1 LRYDAQDVAV
11 LDGDS
16 MKRIKTRILANKR
29 KSKLKAKR
37 KRQRA
42 RAGH

>member
-1 LRYDAQDVAV
+1 MGADFKDDV
-11 LDGDS
+11 

-37 KRQRA
+37 RRQRA